1 MDDRRNYGRVASL
14 DGVIMLKEATDDG
27 RWSCPD
33 LNSQFHW
40 KEPHMFKFE
49 KLRVYQLAL
58 DYIDVVYDV
67 AEKLPR
73 SEDFNLTSQLKRAAT
88 SIALNISEGS
98 AGQSDPE
105 QGRFLSM
112 AIRSLL
118 ETVACRHIIERR
130 KYLEKYPAL
139 LKKLKTLSE
148 ELARSLQA
156 MRKSIS

>member
-1 MDDRRNYGRVASL
+1 
-14 DGVIMLKEATDDG
+14 
-27 RWSCPD
+27 
-33 LNSQFHW
+33 
-40 KEPHMFKFE
+40 MFKFE

-58 DYIDVVYDV
+58 DYIDVVYEV
-67 AEKLPR
+67 AAKLPR
-73 SEDFNLTSQLKRAAT
+73 SEDFNLTSQIKRAAT

-98 AGQSDPE
+98 TGQSDPE

-130 KYLEKYPAL
+130 KYLEKYPGL